1 MLSTSAIFERKQSVI
16 DPKPS
21 TIEAVYEMDNAT
33 FENFCDT
40 LMENYI
46 FIQDLKEYM
55 YVDYTGI
62 IHGLLALN
70 TESGDGILIDSQ
82 GYDYA
87 RYTAFM
93 PNIKEYVDKQISLV
107 VEQIVKDAIEMSDE
121 CDYAFDCES
130 AENHYGLPVTE
141 NNGIGAMLLRMLK
154 NRDEFSDIEVEDD
167 VFYLKLKDEFK
178 QDQTPA
184 EPTLSM

>member
-40 LMENYI
+40 LMENHI

-70 TESGDGILIDSQ
+70 TESGDGILI
-82 GYDYA
+82 
-87 RYTAFM
+87 
-93 PNIKEYVDKQISLV
+93 
-107 VEQIVKDAIEMSDE
+107 
-121 CDYAFDCES
+121 
-130 AENHYGLPVTE
+130 
-141 NNGIGAMLLRMLK
+141 
-154 NRDEFSDIEVEDD
+154 
-167 VFYLKLKDEFK
+167 
-178 QDQTPA
+178 PA